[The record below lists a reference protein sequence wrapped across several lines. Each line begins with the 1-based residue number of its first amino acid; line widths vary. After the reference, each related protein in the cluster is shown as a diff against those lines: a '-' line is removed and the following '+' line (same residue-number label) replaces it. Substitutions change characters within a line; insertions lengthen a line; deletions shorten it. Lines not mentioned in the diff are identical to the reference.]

1 MCDGIDNNCTGVT
14 DEGFADFDTDGSA
27 DCVDTDDD
35 DDNDPDTS
43 DCDDNNA
50 AIHSNAT
57 EVCDAV
63 DNNCTGG
70 TDEGFDLDGDGF
82 TTCGADGILGGAGIA
97 DDDCN
102 DTPPGGGDI
111 NPNANEVSNSA
122 DDNCNSLIDQNDP
135 NFDADEDND
144 GFNDEDCG
152 GNDCDD
158 SDIAVNL
165 SATEVVGNNIDDN
178 CNGTI
183 DEVAPFTFAEVF
195 QVVNSNCGCHTG
207 SNSEWNHTGT
217 ESSLATAWINV
228 NAGQNSS
235 MRRIEP
241 FDSSESYVMHK
252 LDDTHQGAG
261 GGGGS
266 RMPLGSPSGLDQVT
280 LDRIRAWIDDGAS
293 TSN

>member
-1 MCDGIDNNCTGVT
+1 MTDGSFWPNGDDDCDDSLANGSTIFPGAPEVCDFFDNNCS
-14 DEGFADFDTDGSA
+14 GF
-27 DCVDTDDD
+27 
-35 DDNDPDTS
+35 
-43 DCDDNNA
+43 
-50 AIHSNAT
+50 
-57 EVCDAV
+57 
-63 DNNCTGG
+63 
-70 TDEGFDLDGDGF
+70 L
-82 TTCGADGILGGAGIA
+82 
-97 DDDCN
+97 
-102 DTPPGGGDI
+102 
-111 NPNANEVSNSA
+111 
-122 DDNCNSLIDQNDP
+122 DQNDP
-135 NFDADEDND
+135 SFDADEDND
-144 GFNDEDCG
+144 NYDDEDCG

-158 SDIAVNL
+158 NDSAVNPGE
-165 SATEVVGNNIDDN
+165 TEFVGNNIDDN

-207 SNSEWNHTGT
+207 FNSYWNHSGT

-252 LDDTHQGAG
+252 LDGTHQGAG
-261 GGGGS
+261 GGSGS